1 MANAEKKVTRKDY
14 FNALRAMVE
23 GIDAVGEY
31 AADDVLAFIDNEV
44 AKIDNKAAKA
54 KEKAAEKKAETD
66 ALKDTVKSVITNDA
80 QTVDAIVA
88 AIADPEVTKGKVV
101 SRLTA
106 LTKEGAIIKE
116 EVKTEA
122 GKRAAYRLA

>member
-1 MANAEKKVTRKDY
+1 MANNNVKVTRKDY

-23 GIDAVGEY
+23 GIEAVGDY
-31 AADDVLAFIDNEV
+31 AADDVLAFIDNEIE
-44 AKIDNKAAKA
+44 KIDNKAAKA

-66 ALKDTVKSVITNDA
+66 ALKDTVKSVITAEA

-88 AIADPEVTKGKVV
+88 VINDPEVTKGKVV

-106 LTKEGAIIKE
+106 LVKDGAVIREEIK
-116 EVKTEA
+116 TDA
-122 GKRAAYRLA
+122 GKRTAYRLA